1 MMHKT
6 LRNPQLIWWVL
17 LAFLPVTILLPELGL
32 LNPYLQQVFMYVGI
46 NIILTVGLNLVN
58 GYMGE
63 FSVGHAGFM
72 GVGAYV
78 SAILTVW
85 VLPRQYGPFLFP
97 FVLIAGGLAA
107 ALAGLVVAIPSFRTR
122 GDYLAIVT
130 LAFNMIV
137 KSAIE
142 NIEAVG
148 GPRGFMG
155 MDKLTNM
162 AWVYAWTLLTLYCVR
177 NFVYSRYGR
186 GVLSIREDEVAAEL
200 VTVNTR
206 QCKVLAFVIAAFFAG
221 VAGGLFAHL
230 LQFINPRSFALFPKS
245 TEILVM
251 VYLGGMGS
259 IGGSVLGA
267 TIFTVVLELL
277 RPLGVWRWVVV
288 PLTLVLLM
296 IFRPTGIM
304 GLREWRPFIPPGE
317 LVRAE
322 PGRQEVKAGAPAAD

>member
-1 MMHKT
+1 MRKAWDSP
-6 LRNPQLIWWVL
+6 RLIWWIL
-17 LAFLPVTILLPELGL
+17 LALLPVTILLERLQL
-32 LNPYLQQVFMYVGI
+32 INPYLQQVFMYVGI
-46 NIILTVGLNLVN
+46 NIILTVGLNLIN

-85 VLPRQYGPFLFP
+85 VLPRAYGALLFP
-97 FVLIAGGLAA
+97 VALLAGGAAA

-155 MDKLTNM
+155 MDKLTTM
-162 AWVYAWTLLTLYCVR
+162 AWVYVWTLAALYCVR
-177 NFVYSRYGR
+177 NFVYSNYGR
-186 GVLSIREDEVAAEL
+186 GVLAIREDEIAAEL

-251 VYLGGMGS
+251 VYLGGIGS
-259 IGGSVLGA
+259 IAGSVIGA
-267 TIFTVVLELL
+267 TTFTVALELL
-277 RPLGVWRWVVV
+277 RDLEVWRWVVV
-288 PLTLVLLM
+288 PLLLVLLM
-296 IFRPTGIM
+296 LFRPTGIM
-304 GLREWRPFIPPGE
+304 GLREWRPFVPPNE
-317 LVRAE
+317 LLRPA
-322 PGRQEVKAGAPAAD
+322 PTRQEVTPGAPAAD